1 MLNLL
6 KVTPLLLAGLLI
18 SSTSHGSITT
28 DNTSLPPELPSI
40 QTRTLS
46 APLMEKRPIFIYAF
60 VHDDVTLPQS
70 QIFHEHFLPL
80 IKELE
85 SVTGRRVSVQFLS
98 NLPSYTDFA
107 YKDDDNKTAY
117 QNWLTRAIHYR
128 NEHNLP
134 DKRTTKFILLTQQA
148 LNEKTAG
155 LAGNGQEAAI
165 ASLKSKIN
173 VGHEIGHTLT
183 AAHENYEVFYRGG
196 WWCESY
202 MTSSPNS
209 LYSNCN
215 TYTDANREKLRAYLN
230 NVP

>member
-6 KVTPLLLAGLLI
+6 KVIPLLISGLLI
-18 SSTSHGSITT
+18 NPESHASIAI
-28 DNTSLPPELPSI
+28 DNTSWPPELASI

-46 APLMEKRPIFIYAF
+46 APLMEKRSIFIYAF
-60 VHDDVTLPQS
+60 IHDDVTLPQS

-85 SVTGRRVSVQFLS
+85 SVTGRRVSVQFIR
-98 NLPSYTDFA
+98 NQPPYTNIA
-107 YKDDDNKTAY
+107 YKDADNKKVY
-117 QNWLTRAIHYR
+117 QNWLSRAIHYR

-148 LNEKTAG
+148 LNERTAG

-183 AAHENYEVFYRGG
+183 AAHENYDVFYRGG

-202 MTSSPNS
+202 MTTSPNS

-215 TYTDANREKLRAYLN
+215 TYTDANREKLRTYLN